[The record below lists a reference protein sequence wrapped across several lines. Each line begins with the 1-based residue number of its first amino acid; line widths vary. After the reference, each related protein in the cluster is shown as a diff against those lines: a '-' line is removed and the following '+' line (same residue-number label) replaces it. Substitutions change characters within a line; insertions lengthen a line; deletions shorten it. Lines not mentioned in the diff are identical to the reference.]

1 MSSSATGVDRA
12 RFTYGL
18 TGGRIRIA
26 NIDPVG
32 DVFDRG
38 CVLPGGVEQKLFMF
52 VIEVTRQ
59 THSIDASIVGG
70 PQILDAV
77 AAMVAN

>member
-38 CVLPGGVEQKLFMF
+38 CVLPGGVKREHI
-52 VIEVTRQ
+52 VCVYRVVWQ